1 MPTCWNNV
9 LRGTRYVFGKD
20 NRHPVLEVPVDVAM
34 EHPRSRV
41 VGLDALSVWAL
52 RRANTGGRAMAYFEA
67 NGNVISSVPDVY
79 GVAAYRVDVVG
90 GNLTGATDD
99 RERMLIHV
107 LSGSLTNRK

>member
-1 MPTCWNNV
+1 
-9 LRGTRYVFGKD
+9 
-20 NRHPVLEVPVDVAM
+20 
-34 EHPRSRV
+34 
-41 VGLDALSVWAL
+41 
-52 RRANTGGRAMAYFEA
+52 MAYFEA